1 MEIPP
6 TWRTLGDS
14 EVVFRELLRIFDF
27 TAFTRIM
34 HIMKTI
40 RRCSLCLAFILYGLT
55 AYAQA
60 AQEPDVFRHIR
71 ENKTDSIAYFLEQGN
86 DVNGLH
92 PRNTLLEIAIVYN
105 QIDVVKLLID
115 RKANVNLQNNRSTPL
130 FLSVVYGQNYDSN
143 EITEL
148 LVAHEA
154 DVNFVGVNGFTPL
167 ILASKLNNSPAAK
180 FLYEHDADPA
190 IKDRAGNDFFYYVLR
205 GNDPSLV
212 QYFVSR
218 GFVIPRMSSVE
229 DGPYVRLPGNGA
241 PLSHRM
247 RYDSLTDRAE
257 WLQHDLGEVSDG
269 LPDRE
274 AIESYLKKYPLKY
287 SDEYRKVGS
296 IFVVSDIHGHYDH
309 FLNLLRANGII
320 DANLEWTFGKGHL
333 VIDGD
338 VFDRG
343 DRVTECLWL
352 IFNLEQQAEKHGG
365 MVHYLLGNHEL
376 LILKD
381 NDKNYAHEKYILP
394 YAKAGIDYHDLFS
407 REYVLGQWLRTKN
420 IAVKINRLLF
430 VHGGIP
436 PYFADQKRTIEQM
449 NQSINIYMTDTSGV
463 MLDGDDVIIEPMWYR
478 GYFENTDMGS
488 ELAMVCKYY
497 KVDKIIVGHTPVD
510 HIKLLQDNYVIG
522 VGVHFNGP
530 DRPAQ
535 GLLISNDKFYRCDE
549 KGHKTEL

>member
-1 MEIPP
+1 M
-6 TWRTLGDS
+6 
-14 EVVFRELLRIFDF
+14 RIFNF
-27 TAFTRIM
+27 NLFTRIM
-34 HIMKTI
+34 HFIGTI
-40 RRCSLCLAFILYGLT
+40 RRCSLYLVFILNGLN

-60 AQEPDVFRHIR
+60 VQEPDVFRHIR
-71 ENKTDSIAYFLEQGN
+71 ENKTDSIAYFLDQGN
-86 DVNGLH
+86 DINGLH

-105 QIDVVKLLID
+105 QIDVVRQLID

-130 FLSVVYGQNYDSN
+130 FISVMYGQQYQSN

-148 LVAHEA
+148 LVTHGAN
-154 DVNFVGVNGFTPL
+154 VNFVGVNGFTPL
-167 ILASKLNNSPAAK
+167 ILAGKLNNSPAAK
-180 FLYEHDADPA
+180 FLYEHDADPT
-190 IKDRAGNDFFYYVLR
+190 IVDRAGNDFFYYVLR

-218 GFVIPRMSSVE
+218 GFDIPRMSSVE
-229 DGPYVRLPGNGA
+229 DGPYIRQTGSGA
-241 PLSHRM
+241 LVSHRM
-247 RYDSLTDRAE
+247 RYDSLTDQAE
-257 WLQHDLGEVSDG
+257 WLQRDPGEESDG
-269 LPDRE
+269 IPDRE
-274 AIESYLKKYPLKY
+274 AIESYLQKHPVKY

-296 IFVVSDIHGHYDH
+296 IFVVSDIHGHYEH
-309 FLNLLRANGII
+309 LVNLLRANEII
-320 DANLEWTFGKGHL
+320 DVNLDWAFGKGHL

-394 YAKAGIDYHDLFS
+394 YAKAGVDYHDLFS
-407 REYVLGQWLRTKN
+407 REYVLGQWLHTKN
-420 IAVKINRLLF
+420 VAVKINRILF

-436 PYFADQKRTIEQM
+436 PYFVDQKRTIELM
-449 NQSINIYMTDTSGV
+449 NLSVNQYMSDTSGV
-463 MLDGDDVIIEPMWYR
+463 TLNGDDIIIEPMWYR

-488 ELAMVCKYY
+488 DLDRICKFY

-510 HIKLLQDNYVIG
+510 QVKLLQDNYVIG